1 MKNPIQKNVLIRH
14 FLLLLIIMIASP
26 ILKSQVRI
34 QEGQLLHDLQILA
47 SDSMQGRKTGT
58 AGGEKARR
66 YIIKRF
72 GKVGLKPYQDSFEH
86 PFSIEV
92 GNPQKSLQG
101 VNVLGYINGASDK
114 ILLISAHYDH
124 EGIKNGNIYNGAD
137 DNASGV
143 SALFGIAQYFT
154 NNPPRHTML
163 FAAFDAEELGL
174 LGAKAFVTDEIV
186 PLNNIK
192 ININMDMISR
202 NDNHEI
208 YVAGTYHYPQFIS
221 IVNSVDI
228 NSPVDILLGHDNP
241 ALKDDWTFSSDHGP
255 LHSKKIPFLYFGV
268 EDHEDYHT
276 PTDDVENIDMEFYHQ
291 VVEMIM
297 KIIIEL
303 DRKLK

>member
-1 MKNPIQKNVLIRH
+1 MLIKPL
-14 FLLLLIIMIASP
+14 LLLLIILIASP
-26 ILKSQVRI
+26 GLQAQVSL

-47 SDSMQGRKTGT
+47 NDSMQGRKTGT
-58 AGGEKARR
+58 AGGERARR
-66 YIIKRF
+66 YITKRF
-72 GKVGLKPYQDSFEH
+72 GEIGLQPYQDNFKH
-86 PFSIEV
+86 PFSIKS

-101 VNVLGYINGASDK
+101 VNVLGYINGDSDK
-114 ILLISAHYDH
+114 IFVISAHYDH

-143 SALFGIAQYFT
+143 SALMAIAKYFVQ
-154 NNPPRHTML
+154 NPLRHTLL

-174 LGAKAFVTDEIV
+174 LGSKSFVVDEMI
-186 PLNNIK
+186 PIENIK

-202 NDNHEI
+202 NGNHEI

-221 IVNSVDI
+221 IVNSVDL

-255 LHSKKIPFLYFGV
+255 FHSKKIPFLYFGV
-268 EDHEDYHT
+268 EDHEDYHK
-276 PTDDVENIDMEFYHQ
+276 PTDDVENIDTEFYHQ